1 MVAIMNF
8 GVFFELND
16 MSNRDGSLAT
26 FLLAYI
32 AFLPTIR
39 DNLP

>member
-16 MSNRDGSLAT
+16 MTNRDASLAT
-26 FLLAYI
+26 FLLGYI

>member
-1 MVAIMNF
+1 MVAAMNI

-16 MSNRDGSLAT
+16 MSNRDASLAT

-39 DNLP
+39 ENLP